1 MKRTGAF
8 VGLLGYGGL
17 DGTVVQCQAI
27 SLTFHRPFF
36 IYPQLSPISV
46 RGKDGGKSA
55 SAIVYGSRGSAEVLQ
70 PCMDTELQPCANCL
84 QSVVIIPVVL
94 GKVCRYLNGIRNQ
107 SDIKTDAMRKLLLQV
122 NMTLDGYVA
131 RPDGKTDWMW
141 LASERDEKGF
151 QRVIELAESCDTI
164 LMGRKMSREFI
175 DYWEDLVD
183 NQPNSPMHSF
193 AQQMVNMHKIIF
205 SGTQKEIKGRN
216 VTVENGDLATTV
228 KALKQKTGKDI
239 IVYGGAELV
248 SSLIKL
254 NLIDEYYLFINPVAI
269 GEGLPIFREQK
280 ILKLESTT
288 AYKNGK
294 VLHKYLPA

>member
-1 MKRTGAF
+1 
-8 VGLLGYGGL
+8 
-17 DGTVVQCQAI
+17 
-27 SLTFHRPFF
+27 
-36 IYPQLSPISV
+36 
-46 RGKDGGKSA
+46 
-55 SAIVYGSRGSAEVLQ
+55 
-70 PCMDTELQPCANCL
+70 
-84 QSVVIIPVVL
+84 
-94 GKVCRYLNGIRNQ
+94 
-107 SDIKTDAMRKLLLQV
+107 MRKLLLQV